1 MSYHKDKDS
10 SSLYQ
15 RFTSSTLL
23 NETADDT
30 SRLDDTYPATPHVHL
45 TSSRT
50 LNTCLTDIYLSFG
63 RVDED
68 KTGDTKLKAAREA
81 LEAKYLFTATTE
93 SKWDP
98 ITFQNWRFHLRS
110 LVLDHFSKFKA
121 QNARSGLFV
130 PKSFLEPSARSTILH
145 DPNHPEHDHSAALL
159 TVSDILSQHT
169 YAPGPNYENDLL
181 MHVMNARPDIAAGTR
196 NDDV

>member
-1 MSYHKDKDS
+1 MSYYKDKDTS

-15 RFTSSTLL
+15 RITSSTLL

-30 SRLDDTYPATPHVHL
+30 SRLHDTYPATPHVHL

-93 SKWDP
+93 S
-98 ITFQNWRFHLRS
+98 
-110 LVLDHFSKFKA
+110 
-121 QNARSGLFV
+121 
-130 PKSFLEPSARSTILH
+130 
-145 DPNHPEHDHSAALL
+145 
-159 TVSDILSQHT
+159 
-169 YAPGPNYENDLL
+169 
-181 MHVMNARPDIAAGTR
+181 
-196 NDDV
+196 